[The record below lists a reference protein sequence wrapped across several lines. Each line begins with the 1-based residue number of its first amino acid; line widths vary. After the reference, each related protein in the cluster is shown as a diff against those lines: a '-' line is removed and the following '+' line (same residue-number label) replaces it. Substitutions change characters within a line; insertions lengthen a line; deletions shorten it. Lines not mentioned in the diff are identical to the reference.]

1 MDAKPFRPPRRFGVA
16 NNENIP
22 PAKQAIHQR
31 HKSTGNLRGQ
41 PTLMANTAVSQ
52 VASKR
57 PVFAD
62 KSNNSFRTT
71 ITSVPDES
79 PEVVRIQVNKAQSP
93 ELVKI
98 QLNTAQENPIL
109 ARGAQKDAFLRPAQ
123 RPSSKGNTFLPS
135 AQTTAYIQPL
145 TTGVAPH
152 APSQAASKPPKR
164 VSTSIYTDNDD
175 NNSSRPTTADS
186 GTVVTHHIEAA
197 DAVRATSTVFPRKP
211 RHYQSQPALKSTQ
224 QKQQQVASLLDTD
237 IKTLA
242 SWEPLS
248 AAKNIIEDDVAQTP
262 YLDAV
267 EELSPEQCRPVLHPR
282 KIDSSLSIRD
292 PESEPESRSESVV
305 HNINYQD
312 ECLISASDLLEPEL
326 SDPEDEDFYEID
338 QGYTTSHTYRSTDD
352 AVHPDVG
359 DLLEPEA
366 EHSVTVTVMD
376 APKFSKLILDEIEDA
391 RVHVEKNRTTE
402 EVEDERWDIS
412 MVAEYGDEIFA
423 YMKEMEIAL
432 LPSPHYMDI
441 QTEIQWSMRSV
452 LMDWVI
458 QVHGRFNLL
467 PETLFLAVN
476 FIDRFLSVKVVSL
489 GKLQLVGAT
498 ALFLAAKYEEINCP
512 SVQEIVYMVESSYS
526 VDEILKAER
535 YMLSMLNFDLGFPG
549 PMSFLRRISKADD
562 YDLETRT
569 LAKYFLEVT
578 IMDERFVACPPSFL
592 AAGSHCLSRL
602 ILEKGKWTTEHVH
615 YSGYTFAQLE
625 PMINMILECCTIAKK
640 HHQAVYEK
648 YSDKRYKRC
657 ANYVESQL
665 KSGFYLE
672 PPQSLVSAPNGRY
685 ETLPPTWGPSTAPP
699 YERSY
704 VRMPIPLQG

>member
-1 MDAKPFRPPRRFGVA
+1 
-16 NNENIP
+16 
-22 PAKQAIHQR
+22 
-31 HKSTGNLRGQ
+31 
-41 PTLMANTAVSQ
+41 MAP
-52 VASKR
+52 KR
-57 PVFAD
+57 AVFAD
-62 KSNNSFRTT
+62 KSNTLRTT
-71 ITSVPDES
+71 TSFKDESKVPDVKVQ
-79 PEVVRIQVNKAQSP
+79 VVKA
-93 ELVKI
+93 L
-98 QLNTAQENPIL
+98 ENPIP
-109 ARGAQKDAFLRPAQ
+109 AKATQKDAFLRPAQ

-135 AQTTAYIQPL
+135 AQNNGYIQPL
-145 TTGVAPH
+145 TGVVSN
-152 APSQAASKPPKR
+152 APSQAATKLPKR
-164 VSTSIYTDNDD
+164 ASTSIYNDNDD
-175 NNSSRPTTADS
+175 SNNSNNNDSRPTTAES

-197 DAVRATSTVFPRKP
+197 DAVRTTSTIFPRKP
-211 RHYQSQPALKSTQ
+211 RHYQSQPALKSMQ
-224 QKQQQVASLLDTD
+224 QKQQQVVSLLDTD
-237 IKTLA
+237 INNLA
-242 SWEPLS
+242 HWEPLP

-267 EELSPEQCRPVLHPR
+267 EELSPEQCPILQPR
-282 KIDSSLSIRD
+282 KVDSSLSIRD
-292 PESEPESRSESVV
+292 PESEPESRSESVI

-312 ECLISASDLLEPEL
+312 ECLISAADLLEHEL
-326 SDPEDEDFYEID
+326 SDHEDEDFYDID
-338 QGYTTSHTYRSTDD
+338 QGYTTAHTYRSTDD

-359 DLLEPEA
+359 DLLEAEA
-366 EHSVTVTVMD
+366 EPSVTMTVMD
-376 APKFSKLILDEIEDA
+376 APKFSKQTLDEIEAA

-412 MVAEYGDEIFA
+412 MVAEYGDEIFE

-432 LPSPHYMDI
+432 LPSAHYMDI

-512 SVQEIVYMVESSYS
+512 SVQEIVYMVENSYS

-615 YSGYTFAQLE
+615 YSGYTFAQLQ
-625 PMINMILECCTIAKK
+625 PMISMILECCTIAKK
-640 HHQAVYEK
+640 HHQAVFEK

-657 ANYVESQL
+657 AAYVESQL

-672 PPQSLVSAPNGRY
+672 APPQSMVPAPNGRY
-685 ETLPPTWGPSTAPP
+685 ESLPPTWGPSTVP

-704 VRMPIPLQG
+704 MRMPIPLQG